1 VRRGLTQRTVLASI
15 VVAVVVLGE
24 FAVLFLAFQSLRAEE
39 RQDNQAVNVL
49 ATSSALEDSLLN
61 LSTGLRIY
69 LMSGQ
74 PAGLRSYQAAL
85 AAYPRQAQ
93 QLDRLTAGNPGLH
106 GRVASLGNSI
116 GAYIGTWTKAIIQMS
131 RVDLPGARRLAATD
145 AAKQPVV
152 VIREQF
158 EALDR
163 QQQALSVV
171 RRAGAAHS
179 AALALWFGV
188 AGLAAAVLLLVG
200 WAISLHR
207 MVVRPVK
214 RLADG
219 VGRLRG
225 GDLSARVPE
234 SGTAELGELAVGF
247 NAMAQELEAA
257 RDEVEQQN
265 AELQG
270 QQAELQAVLAS
281 VEGQK
286 EGAEALHHFGEQLA
300 AQPEVEQVA
309 TVSLR
314 EIADYAQA
322 QIGAVYVLNEQVGA
336 LTFRASRGA
345 RAGDFAPQLPLGE
358 GLAGRAAVERRH
370 VTAGW
375 ADSSMRL
382 PGLVGDREIRQEVH
396 LPMLHRERVIGV
408 LSLGRSAD
416 EEFTPAEI
424 ARLEIL
430 VGSAALAC
438 AEALSLRRLE
448 VLAGELESVMD
459 STDQGIVRVDLSDR
473 ITYINRAALEETG
486 WAGAEVLGR
495 NAHTLMHYTHPDGTP
510 YPAEECPLL
519 RAVSD
524 GEGARLSGEVFWR
537 KDGSRFPVEASA
549 YPIRDGD
556 TVIGGVIT
564 FHDVTERRMAEHQ
577 LTAQYQTA
585 RVLADAQSLHEAL
598 PRVLELSCQQLG
610 WLMCVAWE
618 PGEDGELHCQSAY
631 APEGWEEQ
639 LALLSHETITRG
651 QGAVGR
657 AWQRRQPVFIPRAG
671 VPVQPQAWDGQSPGN
686 GPPDGNGHAPGDRQL
701 PRNGQAPAYGQ
712 APENGQAPA
721 YGQAPGGPAS
731 AGPAPD
737 GLPPG
742 ELAVPIFRDGEVSGV
757 MQLVGSDQ
765 TRSDGQPE
773 TIETM
778 AAQLAQYADR
788 KQSDAAAARIKDQ
801 FVATVS
807 HELRTPLAAMDGW
820 LHILLDG
827 EPGPLN
833 EEQHRFLTTVKRNSD
848 RLMRLVGDLLLI
860 GQMDAGRFTLELG
873 DVDVAELVGET
884 VALFE
889 GTAAEKR
896 IELTA
901 DMVSRAIVHGDRLRL
916 GQLLS
921 NLVSNAVKF
930 TPEGGQVRVR
940 VGGQGGTCQV
950 EVTDS
955 GIGIPLEDRGHL
967 FERFYRASTATGTA
981 GSGLGL
987 AISKAIAQ
995 AHGGT
1000 IRIADSGG
1008 SGTRFV
1014 VEIPL
1019 HVPAQAEVSL

>member
-1 VRRGLTQRTVLASI
+1 MRRGLTQRTVLASI

-39 RQDNQAVNVL
+39 RRDNQAVDVL
-49 ATSSALEDSLLN
+49 ATSSALEQSLLN

-69 LMSGQ
+69 LLSGQ
-74 PAGLRSYQAAL
+74 PAGLRPYQAAL
-85 AAYPRQAQ
+85 NAYLPQAR

-116 GAYIGTWTKAIIQMS
+116 ASYVGTWTSAIIQMS

-145 AAKQPVV
+145 AAKEPVV
-152 VIREQF
+152 LIRDQF
-158 EALDR
+158 AALDR
-163 QQQALSVV
+163 QQQALSIV
-171 RRAGAAHS
+171 RRAKAADS

-188 AGLAAAVLLLVG
+188 AGLVAAVLLLAG
-200 WAISLHR
+200 SAISLHR
-207 MVVRPVK
+207 MVARPVK
-214 RLADG
+214 RLADA

-225 GDLSARVPE
+225 GDLAARVPE
-234 SGTAELGELAVGF
+234 RGTAELGELAVGF

-257 RDEVEQQN
+257 RYEVEQQN

-270 QQAELQAVLAS
+270 QQAELQTVLAS
-281 VEGQK
+281 VERQK
-286 EGAEALHHFGEQLA
+286 EAAEALHHFGEHLA
-300 AQPEVEQVA
+300 AQTEVEQVA
-309 TVSLR
+309 TVALR
-314 EIADYAQA
+314 EIADYARA
-322 QIGAVYVLNEQVGA
+322 QVGAVYVLNEQAGA
-336 LTFRASRGA
+336 LTFRASRGT
-345 RAGDFAPQLPLGE
+345 RAGDFTPQLPLGE
-358 GLAGRAAVERRH
+358 GLAGRAAAERRH
-370 VTAGW
+370 ITAGW
-375 ADSSMRL
+375 ADSSMHL

-416 EEFTPAEI
+416 EEFTQAEI

-430 VGSAALAC
+430 VESVTLAC

-473 ITYINRAALEETG
+473 ITYINRAALEQTG
-486 WAGAEVLGR
+486 WAGGEVLGR
-495 NAHTLMHYTHPDGTP
+495 NAHALMHHTHPDGTP
-510 YPAEECPLL
+510 YPDEECPLL

-537 KDGSRFPVEASA
+537 KDGSRFPVEASG

-556 TVIGGVIT
+556 TVIGGVVT
-564 FHDVTERRMAEHQ
+564 FHDVSERRMAEHQ
-577 LTAQYQTA
+577 LAAQYQTA
-585 RVLADAQSLHEAL
+585 RVLAEAQSLDDAL

-610 WLMCVAWE
+610 WQLCVAWV

-631 APEGWEEQ
+631 APGEWEEQ
-639 LALLSHETITRG
+639 LALLSHETVTPG
-651 QGAVGR
+651 QGAVGQ
-657 AWQRRQPVFIPRAG
+657 AWQRRQPVFIPGPA
-671 VPVQPQAWDGQSPGN
+671 VPVQAQAGN
-686 GPPDGNGHAPGDRQL
+686 GQAPRIGRPHGNGHAPGDAQL
-701 PRNGQAPAYGQ
+701 PRNRHAPAYGQ
-712 APENGQAPA
+712 ASGRQ
-721 YGQAPGGPAS
+721 AS
-731 AGPAPD
+731 AELAPD

-742 ELAVPIFRDGEVSGV
+742 ELAVPIFRDGEVAGV
-757 MQLVGSDQ
+757 IQLVGSDQ
-765 TRSDGQPE
+765 TRTAGQPE
-773 TIETM
+773 TIETI

-788 KQSDAAAARIKDQ
+788 KLSDAAAARMKDQ

-884 VALFE
+884 IALFE

-896 IELTA
+896 VELTA
-901 DMVSRAIVHGDRLRL
+901 DMVPRAIVHGDRLRL

-940 VGGQGGTCQV
+940 VGEQDGMCVV
-950 EVTDS
+950 EVTDT
-955 GIGIPLEDRGHL
+955 GLGIPAEEQSHL

-987 AISKAIAQ
+987 AISKAIAE

-1019 HVPAQAEVSL
+1019 HVPAEVSL

>member
-1 VRRGLTQRTVLASI
+1 VRRGLTQQTVLASI

-49 ATSSALEDSLLN
+49 ATSSALEESLLN
-61 LSTGLRIY
+61 MSTGLRIY

-74 PAGLRSYQAAL
+74 PAGLRPYQAAR
-85 AAYPRQAQ
+85 AAYPRQAR
-93 QLDRLTAGNPGLH
+93 QLDRLTPGNPDLH
-106 GRVASLGNSI
+106 GRVVSI
-116 GAYIGTWTKAIIQMS
+116 GTSVGAYVGTWTSAIIDMS
-131 RVDLPGARRLAATD
+131 RVDLAGARRLAATD
-145 AAKQPVV
+145 AAKHPVV
-152 VIREQF
+152 VIRDQF
-158 EALDR
+158 AALDR

-171 RRAGAAHS
+171 RRAGAARS

-188 AGLAAAVLLLVG
+188 AGLVAAVLLLAG
-200 WAISLHR
+200 WAIGLHR

-214 RLADG
+214 RLADA

-225 GDLSARVPE
+225 GDLAARVPE
-234 SGTAELGELAVGF
+234 RGTGELGELAVGF

-270 QQAELQAVLAS
+270 QQAELQTVLAS
-281 VEGQK
+281 VERQK
-286 EGAEALHHFGEQLA
+286 EEAEALHHFGEQLA
-300 AQPEVEQVA
+300 AQIQVEQVA
-309 TVSLR
+309 AVTLR
-314 EIADYAQA
+314 EIADYARA
-322 QIGAVYVLNEQVGA
+322 QVGAVYVLNEQAGA
-336 LTFRASRGA
+336 LTFRASRGT
-345 RAGDFAPQLPLGE
+345 RAGDFTPELPLGE
-358 GLAGRAAVERRH
+358 GLAGRAAAERRH

-408 LSLGRSAD
+408 LSLGRSANQ
-416 EEFTPAEI
+416 EFTQAEI
-424 ARLEIL
+424 GRLEIL
-430 VGSAALAC
+430 VQSATLAC

-459 STDQGIVRVDLSDR
+459 STDEGMCRVDLSGR
-473 ITYINRAALEETG
+473 ITYINRAALEQTG
-486 WAGAEVLGR
+486 WAGAELRGR
-495 NAHTLMHYTHPDGTP
+495 NAHDVMHHSHPDGTP
-510 YPAEECPLL
+510 YPAAECPLL
-519 RAVSD
+519 HAVSD
-524 GEGARLSGEVFWR
+524 GDGVRLSGEVFWR
-537 KDGSRFPVEASA
+537 KDGSGFPVECSG
-549 YPIRDGD
+549 YPIRDGEI
-556 TVIGGVIT
+556 VIGGVIT
-564 FHDVTERRMAEHQ
+564 FHDVSERRMAEHQ
-577 LTAQYQTA
+577 LAAQYQTA
-585 RVLADAQSLHEAL
+585 RVLAEAQSLDDAL
-598 PRVLELSCQQLG
+598 PRVLELSCEQLG
-610 WLMCVAWE
+610 WQMCVAWA
-618 PGEDGELHCQSAY
+618 PGEDGGLHCRSAY

-639 LALLSHETITRG
+639 LALLSHETVTRG
-651 QGAVGR
+651 RGAVWQ
-657 AWQRRQPVFIPRAG
+657 AWERGQPVFVPGPGLSVRPPRA
-671 VPVQPQAWDGQSPGN
+671 
-686 GPPDGNGHAPGDRQL
+686 GNGHAPG
-701 PRNGQAPAYGQ
+701 NGQAAGNGHAPRNAQ
-712 APENGQAPA
+712 AAGNGRAAGALAPA
-721 YGQAPGGPAS
+721 DLAPG
-731 AGPAPD
+731 

-742 ELAVPIFRDGEVSGV
+742 ELAVPIFRDGEVGGV
-757 MQLVGSDQ
+757 IQLVGSDLA
-765 TRSDGQPE
+765 RSDGQPE
-773 TIETM
+773 TIETI
-778 AAQLAQYADR
+778 AAQLSQYADR
-788 KQSDAAAARIKDQ
+788 KRSDAAAARMKDQ

-833 EEQHRFLTTVKRNSD
+833 EEQQRFLTTVKRNSD

-860 GQMDAGRFTLELG
+860 GQMDAGRFTLDLA
-873 DVDVAELVGET
+873 DVDIAELVGET

-889 GTAAEKR
+889 GAAAEKR

-901 DMVSRAIVHGDRLRL
+901 DIVPCAMVHGDRLRL

-940 VGGQGGTCQV
+940 VGEQDGTCQV

-955 GIGIPLEDRGHL
+955 GVGIPADERSQL

-987 AISKAIAQ
+987 AISKAIAE

-1019 HVPAQAEVSL
+1019 HVAAEASL